1 MLSTMGV
8 GRPDGQSSLRQ
19 LALTHPAETLTM
31 TKCAVE
37 SVTFDFFS
45 FSENLLSLRWL
56 RIDFI
61 ETIATAEDI
70 YNHMLTHIVS
80 LKLARRDGTVNGG
93 MKKSKLPGF
102 LKMIP

>member
-1 MLSTMGV
+1 MQIEARSLNGILTHEPRVEPGRWELVMLSSMGV

-19 LALTHPAETLTM
+19 LALTHPAETLTV

-45 FSENLLSLRWL
+45 FSENLIHLRWL

-61 ETIATAEDI
+61 GTIATAED
-70 YNHMLTHIVS
+70 M
-80 LKLARRDGTVNGG
+80 
-93 MKKSKLPGF
+93 
-102 LKMIP
+102 